1 MAVEKQPTNHL
12 TKYFYLTMKNQN
24 PEREL
29 QKEIVAWFRENHPN
43 GIIMSIPNEGIRNR
57 FSWYAETGA
66 VKGAP
71 DLVCVLAGIVFFVEN
86 KSKRRR
92 QSPEQRVFEIN
103 CRELGIDYHVCRSL
117 EDFKAAI
124 AEEQERFRAA
134 YMKI

>member
-71 DLVCVLAGIVFFVEN
+71 DLVCVLAGVVFFVEN
-86 KSKRRR
+86 KSKRGR
-92 QSPEQRVFEIN
+92 QSPEQVVFEVN
-103 CRELGIDYHVCRSL
+103 CRELGIGYYVCKSL

-124 AEEQERFRAA
+124 AEEQERFRAV